1 MCIRDSYITHAVR
14 SKNYKMFIRRGDS
27 MLFDLNSDIGEK
39 NNIIE
44 KNRPL
49 FNELVKKS
57 VEWNKTLMDP
67 IFLGLRDDEL
77 YNKLNP
83 DRYIY

>member
-1 MCIRDSYITHAVR
+1 MRVAGGAIAKKVLEKKGVIVTQ
-14 SKNYKMFIRRGDS
+14 
-27 MLFDLNSDIGEK
+27 LNQ
-39 NNIIE
+39 
-44 KNRPL
+44 KNRSL